1 MTWLSLRLRFLL
13 PSRVAERAL
22 TPWLSLLPP
31 PQPVE
36 NSATMQTLR
45 CPLCCVQFELSS
57 EAECIAHMETC
68 SAFHAEYGQGARR
81 AGLVSGMEALPAA
94 VAAAPGSS
102 RELPPVTLRSACE
115 GFADALLPLVPLQR
129 TKGGTAEE
137 AVAFVAR
144 LAAALFDAV
153 HEAGPEFDVD
163 DLFEVTFD
171 SLLTLLEAEQASGV
185 RSGVVA
191 ALNAL
196 QRAAS
201 TDGAPAQLPSA
212 SGEVY
217 SALCERLLSGMESF
231 RHCGHC
237 GKSGCKLF
245 ACTACKGAV
254 RYCGQSCQRTAWAVH
269 KLVCS
274 PHPHRAQR

>member
-1 MTWLSLRLRFLL
+1 
-13 PSRVAERAL
+13 
-22 TPWLSLLPP
+22 
-31 PQPVE
+31 
-36 NSATMQTLR
+36 MQTLR

-81 AGLVSGMEALPAA
+81 AGLVSGMEALPTAA
-94 VAAAPGSS
+94 AAAAPGSS
-102 RELPPVTLRSACE
+102 RELPPLTLRSACE
-115 GFADALLPLVPLQR
+115 GLADALLPLVPLQR
-129 TKGGTAEE
+129 TKGGSAEE

-163 DLFEVTFD
+163 DLFEATFGP
-171 SLLTLLEAEQASGV
+171 LLTPLEAEQASGV
-185 RSGVVA
+185 RSGVVT

-201 TDGAPAQLPSA
+201 TDGAPARLPSA

-217 SALCERLLSGMESF
+217 SALCEQLVSGMESF

-254 RYCGQSCQRTAWAVH
+254 ALRHRRTADI
-269 KLVCS
+269 
-274 PHPHRAQR
+274 HRCEPLRNVAHRGTPRRGWVRCCEQLSHDW

>member
-1 MTWLSLRLRFLL
+1 MF
-13 PSRVAERAL
+13 
-22 TPWLSLLPP
+22 
-31 PQPVE
+31 
-36 NSATMQTLR
+36 TLR
-45 CPLCCVQFELSS
+45 CPLCCEQFELSS
-57 EAECIAHMETC
+57 EAECTAHMETC
-68 SAFHAEYGQGARR
+68 GAFHAEYGAGARR
-81 AGLVSGMEALPAA
+81 AGLVSGMDALPAA
-94 VAAAPGSS
+94 VATAPGSS
-102 RELPPVTLRSACE
+102 REFPSVTLRSACE

-153 HEAGPEFDVD
+153 HEAGPDFDVD
-163 DLFEVTFD
+163 DLIEATFGP
-171 SLLTLLEAEQASGV
+171 LMTPLGAEQAGGV
-185 RSGVVA
+185 RTGVVA
-191 ALNAL
+191 ALNVL

-201 TDGAPAQLPSA
+201 TDRGPARLPSA

-217 SALCERLLSGMESF
+217 SALCERLLSGVGSF

-245 ACTACKGAV
+245 ACTACKGTV
-254 RYCGQSCQRTAWAVH
+254 RYCGQSCQRTAWSVH

-274 PHPHRAQR
+274 HPHRGEG